1 MLQLAREEAW
11 NSLYLAIDDQ
21 HSYISTSRHT
31 AATGSNATT
40 ITERSINQLK
50 EITGKLAFKKQ
61 IRNADNSQPTNVHMD
76 ANEKQL
82 NKDRVLELVK
92 TL

>member
-11 NSLYLAIDDQ
+11 DNLHLAIGEQ
-21 HSYISTSRHT
+21 HAYINTPRHT
-31 AATGSNATT
+31 TATSSNATT

-61 IRNADNSQPTNVHMD
+61 IRNVDNSQQMNVHMD
-76 ANEKQL
+76 TNEKQL
-82 NKDRVLELVK
+82 NKERILEIVK
-92 TL
+92 SL